1 MSQNFLQE
9 YTDFVDKVT
18 SEASKSSGKMSER
31 IDYLNSKNVEVSR
44 LFTAGIGLSGEVGE
58 FNEIIKKKLKDEK
71 KIAKLKQKQEIKRQ
85 KEKKKLA
92 KLNKKE
98 TLKKIKPIKKP
109 DNQIVQYEEICST
122 LDKCEIDEIS
132 SYLMKIGKTKKYPDL
147 SSE

>member
-58 FNEIIKKKLKDEK
+58 FNEIIKKIMFQAKTFDSVTHEHMKKELGDIMWYVTQACLALKVDLSDVIKANKEKLSKRFPEK
-71 KIAKLKQKQEIKRQ
+71 KFSVKENEKRKLG
-85 KEKKKLA
+85 
-92 KLNKKE
+92 
-98 TLKKIKPIKKP
+98 
-109 DNQIVQYEEICST
+109 DV
-122 LDKCEIDEIS
+122 
-132 SYLMKIGKTKKYPDL
+132 
-147 SSE
+147 

>member
-58 FNEIIKKKLKDEK
+58 FNEIIKKIMFQGKTFDSVTHEHMKKELGDIMWYVTQACLALKVDLSEVIIANKEKLSKRFSEK
-71 KIAKLKQKQEIKRQ
+71 KFSVKENEERKLGDI
-85 KEKKKLA
+85 
-92 KLNKKE
+92 
-98 TLKKIKPIKKP
+98 
-109 DNQIVQYEEICST
+109 
-122 LDKCEIDEIS
+122 
-132 SYLMKIGKTKKYPDL
+132 
-147 SSE
+147 

>member
-58 FNEIIKKKLKDEK
+58 FNEIIKKIMFQAKTFDSVTHEHMKKELGDIMWYVTQACLALKVDLSDVIIANKEKLSKRFPEK
-71 KIAKLKQKQEIKRQ
+71 KFSIKENEKRKL
-85 KEKKKLA
+85 
-92 KLNKKE
+92 
-98 TLKKIKPIKKP
+98 
-109 DNQIVQYEEICST
+109 
-122 LDKCEIDEIS
+122 
-132 SYLMKIGKTKKYPDL
+132 GDL
-147 SSE
+147 

>member
-58 FNEIIKKKLKDEK
+58 FNEIIKKIMFQAKTFDSVTHEHMKKELGDIMWYVTQACLALKVDLSDVIISNKEKLSERFPEK
-71 KIAKLKQKQEIKRQ
+71 KFSVKENEERKLG
-85 KEKKKLA
+85 
-92 KLNKKE
+92 
-98 TLKKIKPIKKP
+98 
-109 DNQIVQYEEICST
+109 DV
-122 LDKCEIDEIS
+122 
-132 SYLMKIGKTKKYPDL
+132 
-147 SSE
+147 

>member
-58 FNEIIKKKLKDEK
+58 FNEIIKKIMFQAKTFDSVTHEHMKKELGDIMWYVTQACLALKVDLSDIIIANKEKLSKRFPEK
-71 KIAKLKQKQEIKRQ
+71 KFSIKENEERKLG
-85 KEKKKLA
+85 
-92 KLNKKE
+92 
-98 TLKKIKPIKKP
+98 
-109 DNQIVQYEEICST
+109 DV
-122 LDKCEIDEIS
+122 
-132 SYLMKIGKTKKYPDL
+132 
-147 SSE
+147 